1 MTRNDSRPSL
11 WERFVNWETGDESVL
26 DGEIE
31 QSMDQAA
38 PQEAGGEVYA
48 SAEKRADDHRTALVE
63 EERSYYSRVHEWSLH
78 KGVKLINRLYRLSA
92 VLVLCF
98 IIFFLMSTV
107 VALPPFGDA
116 DNPYNNEVSQ
126 RYIEK
131 GIEETGAINFVA
143 GMILDYRAFDTFGE
157 STVLFVA
164 ACSVL
169 LLLKLGDHAPGEK
182 PTPAM
187 LEAEWDDRHHEPK
200 NDAIL
205 QLAAKILVPVILLY
219 GMYIVLNGHL
229 SPGGGFSGGAVMGA
243 GLILYLNA
251 FGFQKTERFFTYR
264 TFRWIT
270 FLALMTYAALKSYSF
285 YTGANHIES
294 GIPLGT
300 PGAILSSGFILPLNI
315 CVGLIVM
322 CTMYAFYTLF
332 RKGGMTA
339 MLTIIQEH
347 LEEIVAV
354 LLFAI
359 GFTTLLLQRNL
370 IKKIIGFN
378 IMDTAIYLLLTSVGY
393 IEGRTAPILTDGIIS
408 AQYYINPIPAGLV
421 LTGIVVSVSVTALM
435 LSLTVRLYRRYHT
448 LDIDRITLMMKGED
462 D

>member
-1 MTRNDSRPSL
+1 MTGNDSRSSL

-31 QSMDQAA
+31 QSMDQPA
-38 PQEAGGEVYA
+38 PQEPGGELYA
-48 SAEKRADDHRTALVE
+48 HAEKRADEQRTRLVE
-63 EERSYYSRVHEWSLH
+63 EERTYYARVHEWSRH

-107 VALPPFGDA
+107 VALPPFG
-116 DNPYNNEVSQ
+116 
-126 RYIEK
+126 
-131 GIEETGAINFVA
+131 
-143 GMILDYRAFDTFGE
+143 E

-169 LLLKLGDHAPGEK
+169 LLLKLGDHAPDEK
-182 PTPAM
+182 PTASM

-270 FLALMTYAALKSYSF
+270 FLALMTYAGLKSYSF

-332 RKGGMTA
+332 RKGGM
-339 MLTIIQEH
+339 
-347 LEEIVAV
+347 
-354 LLFAI
+354 
-359 GFTTLLLQRNL
+359 
-370 IKKIIGFN
+370 
-378 IMDTAIYLLLTSVGY
+378 
-393 IEGRTAPILTDGIIS
+393 
-408 AQYYINPIPAGLV
+408 
-421 LTGIVVSVSVTALM
+421 
-435 LSLTVRLYRRYHT
+435 
-448 LDIDRITLMMKGED
+448 
-462 D
+462 